1 MIIGVPKEIKTREY
15 RIGMTPA
22 GVRELTSRGHT
33 VLVQSDAAQRIGM
46 DNAAYQ
52 AAGAR
57 VVDTREQ
64 IFAEADIIVKVKEPQ
79 VEECR
84 LMRPG
89 QTLFTYLHL
98 AAAPEITDAL
108 LASGAIGIAY
118 ETVTDAAGR
127 LPLLTPMSE
136 VAGRMSIQAAAHHLE
151 ITQGGRGVL
160 LAGVPGV
167 KPGKVVI
174 IGGGVVGRNAAQM
187 AVGLGADV
195 IILDRSEPRM
205 RELEVMF
212 GNRVRTLYSTDEEIA
227 RQITDAD
234 VVVGAVLIT
243 GAAAPRLVTRP
254 MLRTMQPGSV
264 IVDVA
269 IDQGGCFETS
279 HATTHDDPVYV
290 VDGVLHYCVAN
301 MPGAVPR
308 TSTLALTSVTF
319 PPLLQLVE
327 QGVEQTLRGDVHL
340 RNGLNVYKGQV
351 THHGVAEALGKPFVD
366 PVKALGA

>member
-15 RIGMTPA
+15 RVGMIPA
-22 GVRELTSRGHT
+22 GVRDLTAHGHK
-33 VLVQSDAAQRIGM
+33 VLVQSDAAQKIGM

-52 AAGAR
+52 AAGA
-57 VVDTREQ
+57 VVVADRER
-64 IFAEADIIVKVKEPQ
+64 IFAEADLIVKVKEPQ
-79 VEECR
+79 LEECR
-84 LMRPG
+84 LLRPG

-98 AAAPEITDAL
+98 AAVPDITDAL
-108 LASGAIGIAY
+108 LAAGVTGIAY

-174 IGGGVVGRNAAQM
+174 LGGGVVGRNAAQM

-195 IILDRSEPRM
+195 IILDRNEPRM
-205 RELEVMF
+205 RELELMF
-212 GNRVRTLYSTDEEIA
+212 GNRVRTLYSTEEEIA

-234 VVVGAVLIT
+234 VVVGAVLII
-243 GAAAPRLVTRP
+243 GAAAPHLVTRA
-254 MLRTMQPGSV
+254 MLKLMQPGAV

-279 HATTHDDPVYV
+279 RPTTHDDPVYV
-290 VDGVLHYCVAN
+290 VDGILHYCVAN

-308 TSTLALTSVTF
+308 TSTLALTSVTL

-327 QGVEQTLRGDVHL
+327 QGVLTALRNNPHL
-340 RNGLNVYKGQV
+340 RNGLNVYRGQV
-351 THHGVAEALGKPFVD
+351 THQGVAQALGREYVEPLH
-366 PVKALGA
+366 ALDG